1 MDKFH
6 HYPSVVDLDT
16 FSQMI
21 DLRRKECVTMQTRLE
36 LDKHPEDETFGW
48 VLGLSA
54 AYSEVVINF
63 RAATAKHGLPKD
75 DSSQDR

>member
-1 MDKFH
+1 
-6 HYPSVVDLDT
+6 
-16 FSQMI
+16 
-21 DLRRKECVTMQTRLE
+21 MQTRLE